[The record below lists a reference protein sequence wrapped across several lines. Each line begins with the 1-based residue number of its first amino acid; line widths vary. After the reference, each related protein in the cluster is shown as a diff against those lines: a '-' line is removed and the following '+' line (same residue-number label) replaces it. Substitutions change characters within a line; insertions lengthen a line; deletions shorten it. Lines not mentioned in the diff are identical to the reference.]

1 MQTSHIN
8 SIFAFNQND
17 NKIKNRKM
25 TANTEEY
32 PLKRIYS
39 INEGKAYLNLNDCV
53 RSYYRDFTSNTDS
66 KIIYKTIAR
75 MRIAAK
81 QKLYNFKDKKS
92 GLTLVIADGNAKM
105 TDVQK
110 DYLPSR
116 LRGYKVNGGDIQ
128 KSLKTAIENA
138 LTGYET
144 DESRKAYWRV
154 YGNLILQKKYDYFDE
169 STQLEVNVLNLES
182 YEKGYNLKD

>member
-1 MQTSHIN
+1 
-8 SIFAFNQND
+8 
-17 NKIKNRKM
+17 M

-53 RSYYRDFTSNTDS
+53 RSYYRDFTNNVDS
-66 KIIYKTIAR
+66 KVIHKTIVR
-75 MRIAAK
+75 MRAAVK
-81 QKLYNFKDKKS
+81 QKLYYFEDQKS
-92 GLTLVIADGNAKM
+92 GLSLAVADGNEKV
-105 TDVQK
+105 TDVEK
-110 DYLPSR
+110 NYLPSR
-116 LRGYKVNGGDIQ
+116 MRGYKVNGGDIQ

>member
-1 MQTSHIN
+1 MTTKTI
-8 SIFAFNQND
+8 D
-17 NKIKNRKM
+17 N
-25 TANTEEY
+25 Y
-32 PLKRIYS
+32 PSKRTYS
-39 INEGKAYLNLNDCV
+39 INEGKAYLNLNNCV

-92 GLTLVIADGNAKM
+92 GLTLVIADGNSKI